1 MNFNQ
6 APYFDDYDELKQFY
20 RVLFRPGV
28 AVQTREVNQLQSIL
42 QNQISK
48 FGNHIFKEGSLV
60 IPGQVNYNDKASYVK
75 ISATNLAGNDLTY
88 LEGRELITTN
98 AGTGVRAQVIKAIPA
113 EGADPI
119 TLIVV
124 YSGGNETPSGDNGTA
139 FTAGQTLFIVGE
151 ETLTVT
157 VSNTSDITGP
167 SAIAGIQ
174 QGVYYILGT
183 FVTVPSST
191 VVVEKYITDKT
202 NISIKV
208 GIKYTEQIITDAEDT
223 SLVDNANGSLNF
235 AAPGAHRYKINTE
248 FTKFLLEEDP
258 KDFVELIRIF
268 EGTVQKIN
276 NRAIYNI
283 LEDTLARR
291 TFDESGNYVVDD
303 FRFDLR
309 ESRKNNRGTWSSN
322 QVYAVNDYVLSSSN
336 RYFVCVNA
344 GTSGNNEPATFA
356 SADETA
362 SVTDGGVRWRFTTRP
377 ISNRGVFTPAQ
388 GGAEDELVLSFG
400 PGKAYVQGYEIDK
413 ITNTNIRINKSRDTA
428 SANNISIQT
437 PIGNYVYIDRTR
449 SFGLPSVSQGPVV
462 SFFNRPIGN
471 VVINKFGYGRRV
483 GQGRATFVDY
493 DSTGA
498 LKLGLTDIQMEPG
511 RTFDR
516 DAVAMAITDSTLG
529 NTVTSYTLSGGVRF
543 SGATSTFVPVQFSGA
558 IRTSSVLAG
567 VAVTVTGTGT
577 IFNAELQVGDVIQ
590 IATSSNSCSYTV
602 VSIASSANMTIVGDA
617 ITAPIANQ
625 QFGFVGYV
633 RLPSMTLFGC
643 GSTSLATKFRA
654 EYQPGDTVTIGAA
667 VSGFALT
674 GTVVRITSD
683 NRMTISSNITTAF
696 NNVGYNTSV
705 TVFTVGAGITAGL
718 TSHSVVYAGDTATFS
733 AEVYDNYAQGIN
745 TKRLSG
751 LFTLTD
757 YSGNAATIQAH
768 QAIRL
773 NGTGDGKLTTEA
785 KVGDILDVN
794 DTRLVLTNI
803 SSNTV
808 GYAIRMD
815 GPVVG
820 STTAAYPVIRVN
832 NTIKDPDNNSL
843 LFKVTDAVDSL
854 RDNIYFV
861 YTTGSPVSISTT
873 SMEITLSTNSGLN
886 QDTVA
891 TTDPSYF
898 LVARGGASTLTNVIP
913 IVGVSV
919 VGNQMTL
926 TTNDTFVPGGSYTV
940 LYPVIRSTNDGN
952 TLGGAR
958 SKTLVFDAT
967 DEYLTTA
974 SATRTTL
981 TLGNSDVYR
990 VNKVLMAT
998 GYVGSWDAATQATA
1012 LDVTE
1017 NYDFDDGQRDA
1028 FYDFGSLTLRSG
1040 SPSPSGSIKVF
1051 YDYFNHGTGDFF
1063 AYSSYSTTQ
1072 VPYETVPEYNGQS
1085 LRDVLDFRCKV
1096 DASSRLVDLEIPR
1109 FGSSFLT
1116 DVSFYLARKEKVL
1129 LNRNSDFYT
1138 IASVSSINPETP
1150 KLAED
1155 DNSVQL
1161 YDLGL
1166 EPYTRSA
1173 EWPSIT
1179 IKKIDNQRYT
1189 MRDIG
1194 RMEKRITNL
1203 EEITSLSLLE
1213 TKTNSLQ
1220 IRDNLDS
1227 TLERYKTGFFVDNFA
1242 DASNAD
1248 LGANSNFALDL
1259 NTKTLYPAIKNDS
1272 LLLRE
1277 KINTLASPTTATEFA
1292 LIESARAISGYR
1304 VTGDLLTLDYTT
1316 STVISQNLAT
1326 TSISVTPFLVAAF
1339 LGRLELTPDSDI
1351 YTTTTNVNNVVKET
1365 FTNNVEQA
1373 IAAYRA
1379 TGNWRPYRINVD
1391 DVRTLLSIDVTREL
1405 IPFCRANTILMVA
1418 TGLKPNT
1425 KHYAFFDDFDVS
1437 ENITGAIKMTYDSLE
1452 NLNLR
1457 NIRPDSGTSKEF
1469 GFWARWR
1476 SLAESADVTVVTG
1489 RRRRRRRWVYSYGQ
1503 VRKTFEPKDYHLY
1516 LPSTSYR
1523 DATRKALVQ
1532 GAIVLQFESN
1542 AYRGSGVIAYQD
1554 GTTAYIVNARGRMS
1568 PQFIRSQPNQ
1578 TYNYTNS
1585 QFYVAVSSE
1594 WKLLSNPVQTAA
1606 TLCTDT
1612 PEGDLYS
1619 DAKGTIVALLDL
1631 PDQDT
1636 LRFLTGRK
1644 PVVITDDPDND
1655 PDNWTSKAEA
1665 IYTSEGI
1672 KITVT
1677 SNFSSTKSFR
1687 AVPYDPVAQ
1696 SFTLPEQYT
1705 SGCFVTDVDFYFAR
1719 KPETEQAPIQL
1730 ELRSCDSSGRPSA
1743 TEIIPGSVVTLFPED
1758 ITVDSTGQAPTKF
1771 TFPVPVYL
1779 SPAKNY
1785 ALALKS
1791 DSKNYFVWIA
1801 KLGEADVADSTKTY
1815 ATQALLGSFFKSQDG
1830 TLWTE
1835 DQTADMKF
1843 KLNRAV
1849 FNTAAQGV
1857 TYVVNEPLPAR
1868 ALDADPFAF
1877 IHSSNLVRVRHS
1889 NHGFRDGDLVRFSSE
1904 YWKAQYAINP
1914 GTSINSVPV
1923 TEIFGA
1929 SLTED
1934 QIGIN
1939 DDAGYNFV
1947 VSETT
1952 PDSYVINLSSFANLG
1967 TGAGTEGLAARVGGG
1982 TDILAHSN
1990 HLYHVA
1996 TPEAKIMGFQETT
2009 LSFDANTIRGLTYD
2023 VNQGTATYA
2032 LQNLNMDF
2040 NSSKFMDEP
2049 KVVLSEFN
2057 EITKVNAGSGY
2068 PYTVGGATESWTNSF
2083 VGRFVLGTNN
2093 DAVSPVVDLS
2103 TLYLS
2108 TITHTIDNPSR
2119 SSRLG
2124 TTLPALNNVNAP
2136 VTLINSIVQNS
2147 TAVSFTAGDNT
2158 INGTPGLFSAVTPGS
2173 YLRVS
2178 GTGFPANSNTSTGV
2192 LVTGVNPD
2200 GSKIFLA
2207 SSVVNEAAG
2216 SSISVYQ
2223 YLDFI
2228 DEIGAELGSSVSK
2241 FSTRKINLENPAG
2254 QLKMIMEAN
2263 VPNEASFDVYY
2274 KIGPATEDFTRLAW
2288 VQFNGLP
2295 NINKTNNRSDYTE
2308 ITVNVSDFDSAGNAR
2323 DFPGFTAFQI
2333 KLVPRTTN
2341 AARVPSFRNLRV
2353 IAHA

>member
-75 ISATNLAGNDLTY
+75 IAATNLAGNDLTY

-98 AGTGVRAQVIKAIPA
+98 AGVGVKAQVVKAVPA

-139 FTAGQTLFIVGE
+139 FTAGQTLYVVGE

-157 VSNTSDITGP
+157 VSNISDVTGP

-191 VVVEKYITDKT
+191 VVVEKYVTDKT

-208 GIKYTEQIITDAEDT
+208 GIKYTEEIVTDAEDT

-235 AAPGAHRYKINTE
+235 AAPGAHRYKISTE
-248 FTKFLLEEDP
+248 FTKYLLEEDP
-258 KDFVELIRIF
+258 QNFVELIRIF
-268 EGTVQKIN
+268 EGTVQKLN

-309 ESRKNNRGTWSSN
+309 ESRKNNRGSWGSN
-322 QVYAVNDYVLSSSN
+322 QVYAVNDYVLSSSG

-344 GTSGNNEPATFA
+344 GTSGSNEPATFGT
-356 SADETA
+356 ADETT
-362 SVTDGGVRWRFTTRP
+362 SVTDGGVRWRYTTRP
-377 ISNRGVFTPAQ
+377 VSNRGVYTPEQ
-388 GGAEDELVLSFG
+388 GGQEDELVLSFG

-413 ITNTNIRINKSRDTA
+413 ITNTNIAINKSRATA

-437 PIGNYVYIDRTR
+437 PIGNYVYVDKTRTW
-449 SFGLPSVSQGPVV
+449 GLPAISQGPIVN
-462 SFFNRPIGN
+462 FYNRPIGN
-471 VVINKFGYGRRV
+471 NGIVKFGYGRKV
-483 GQGRATFVDY
+483 GQGRATFLDY

-498 LKLGLTDIQMEPG
+498 LKLGLTDVQMEPG
-511 RTFDR
+511 RTFNR
-516 DAVAMAITDSTLG
+516 DAITLTINDSVTG
-529 NTVTSYTLSGGVRF
+529 TTVTSYALSGGVRF
-543 SGATSTFVPVQFSGA
+543 AGSGAATIPVQFSGA

-577 IFNAELQVGDVIQ
+577 IYNAELQVGDVIQ

-602 VSIASSANMTIVGDA
+602 LSIAGPTNMTIVGSA
-617 ITAPIANQ
+617 ITAPADAQSI
-625 QFGFVGYV
+625 GFTGYV
-633 RLPSMTLFGC
+633 RVPAGTVVGC
-643 GSTSLATKFRA
+643 GQTGLATKFRA
-654 EYQPGDTVTIGAA
+654 EYQVGDTVTIGAGA
-667 VSGFALT
+667 VPALT
-674 GTVVRITSD
+674 GTVISISSD
-683 NRMTISSNITTAF
+683 TRMTISSATTTAL
-696 NNVGYNTSV
+696 NNAGYNTSV
-705 TVFTVGAGITAGL
+705 SVFTVGAGATAGL
-718 TSHSVVYAGDTATFS
+718 TSHSIVYAGQNAAFS
-733 AEVYDNYAQGIN
+733 AEVFENYALGIN
-745 TKRLSG
+745 TKKLTG

-768 QAIRL
+768 HAIRL
-773 NGTGDGKLTTEA
+773 NGTSDGRLLSEA
-785 KVGDILDVN
+785 KSGDLIDIN
-794 DTRLVLTNI
+794 DTRLVLTSI

-808 GYAIRMD
+808 AYAVRMD
-815 GPVVG
+815 GTVVG
-820 STTAAYPVIRVN
+820 STTAAYPAIRAN
-832 NTIKDPDNNSL
+832 NTIKDLNNNTL
-843 LFKVTDAVDSL
+843 LFKVTDAVESL
-854 RDNIYFV
+854 KDNIYYV
-861 YTTGSPVSISTT
+861 YTTGSPVSITTT
-873 SMEITLSTNSGLN
+873 SMVLTLSTNSGLN

-898 LVARGGASTLTNVIP
+898 LVARSGVSTLTNPIP

-919 VGNQMTL
+919 VGNQLTL
-926 TTNDTFVPGGSYTV
+926 TTNSTFATGGSYTV
-940 LYPVIRSTNDGN
+940 VYPVIRSTNDGN
-952 TLGGAR
+952 TLGGVR

-967 DEYLTTA
+967 SEFLTT
-974 SATRTTL
+974 SAATQTTL
-981 TLGNSDVYR
+981 TLGQADVYR
-990 VNKVLMAT
+990 VNKVLMAQS
-998 GYVGSWDAATQATA
+998 YVASWDAATQATA

-1040 SPSPSGSIKVF
+1040 SPAPTGSIKVF
-1051 YDYFNHGTGDFF
+1051 YDYFNHGSGDFF
-1063 AYSSYSTTQ
+1063 AYSSYSVNQ

-1096 DASSRLVDLEIPR
+1096 DSSNRLVDLEVPR
-1109 FGSSFLT
+1109 FGSSFLS
-1116 DVSFYLARKEKVL
+1116 DVSYYLARKEKVL
-1129 LNRNSDFYT
+1129 LNRNSEFYT
-1138 IASVSSINPETP
+1138 IGSVSAINPEAP
-1150 KLAED
+1150 KIADD

-1161 YDLGL
+1161 YDLSL

-1248 LGANSNFALDL
+1248 LGSNSNFALDL
-1259 NTKTLYPAIKNDS
+1259 NSRILYPAIKNDS

-1277 KINTLASPTTATEFA
+1277 KINTLASPTVATEYS
-1292 LIESARAISGYR
+1292 LIDSARQASGYR

-1316 STVISQNLAT
+1316 STVISQLLAT
-1326 TSISVTPFLVAAF
+1326 TSVSVTPFLVAAF

-1351 YTTTTNVNNVVKET
+1351 YTTTNNVNKVVKESVANT
-1365 FTNNVEQA
+1365 VQQA
-1373 IAAYRA
+1373 IDAYRA
-1379 TGNWRPYRINVD
+1379 TGNWRPYRISTD

-1437 ENITGAIKMTYDSLE
+1437 ENITGAVKLTFDSLE
-1452 NLNLR
+1452 NLNLK
-1457 NIRPDSGTSKEF
+1457 NTRPDSGTSKEF
-1469 GFWARWR
+1469 GYWARWR
-1476 SLAESADVTVVTG
+1476 SLAESADVTLVTG
-1489 RRRRRRRWVYSYGQ
+1489 RRRQRRRWVYTYGQ
-1503 VRKTFEPKDYHLY
+1503 VRKTFEPKDYEQY

-1523 DATRKALVQ
+1523 DSTRKALVQ
-1532 GAIVLQFESN
+1532 GAIVLMYESN

-1568 PQFIRSQPNQ
+1568 PQFIRSQTNQ

-1594 WKLLSNPVQTAA
+1594 WKRLSNPVQTAA
-1606 TLCTDT
+1606 TMCTDT
-1612 PEGDLYS
+1612 AQGDLYS
-1619 DAKGTIVALLDL
+1619 DSKGTIVALLDL

-1644 PVVITDDPDND
+1644 PVVITDNPDND
-1655 PDNWTSKAEA
+1655 PDAWTSKAEA

-1730 ELRSCDSSGRPSA
+1730 EIRSCDSSGRPSA
-1743 TEIIPGSVVTLFPED
+1743 TEIIPGSVVTLFPD
-1758 ITVDSTGQAPTKF
+1758 QVTVDATGQTPTKF

-1791 DSKNYFVWIA
+1791 DTKNYYVWIA

-1843 KLNRAV
+1843 RLNRAV
-1849 FNTAAQGV
+1849 FNTATQGV
-1857 TYVVNEPLPAR
+1857 AHVVNEPLPAR
-1868 ALDADPFAF
+1868 ALDADPFTF
-1877 IHSSNLVRVRHS
+1877 IHSSNLVRVRHT
-1889 NHGFRDGDLVRFSSE
+1889 NHGFRNGDLVRFSSE
-1904 YWKAQYAINP
+1904 YWKAQYNINP
-1914 GTSINSVPV
+1914 GTTINSVPV

-1929 SLTED
+1929 SLTQD
-1934 QIGIN
+1934 QIGLN
-1939 DDAGYNFV
+1939 DDSGYNFT
-1947 VSETT
+1947 VSEVT
-1952 PDSYVINLSSFANLG
+1952 PNSYVIALSTYANLG
-1967 TGAGTEGLAARVGGG
+1967 TGTGTEGLAARVGGG

-1996 TPEAKIMGFQETT
+1996 TPEAKVLGFQETSLT
-2009 LSFDANTIRGLTYD
+2009 FNANVIRGLTYD
-2023 VNQGTATYA
+2023 FNQSTANYA
-2032 LQNLNMDF
+2032 LESLNMDF
-2040 NSSKFMDEP
+2040 NNTKFLDEP
-2049 KVVLSEFN
+2049 KVILSEFN

-2068 PYTVGGATESWTNSF
+2068 PYTVGGVTESWTNSF
-2083 VGRFVLGTNN
+2083 VGRFTLSTTN
-2093 DAVSPVVDLS
+2093 DAVSPVVDLG
-2103 TLYLS
+2103 TLYLN
-2108 TITHTIDNPSR
+2108 TITHTIDNPTR

-2124 TTLPALNNVNAP
+2124 TTLPALNNVGSP
-2136 VTLINSIVQNS
+2136 VTLINTIVTNS
-2147 TAVSFTAGDNT
+2147 TAISFSSGDNA
-2158 INGTPGLFSAVTPGS
+2158 INAPAGTFSAVIPGS
-2173 YLRVS
+2173 YIRIA
-2178 GTGFPANSNTSTGV
+2178 GAGFAANSNTSTGV
-2192 LVTGVNPD
+2192 LVTGVSSD

-2216 SSISVYQ
+2216 SSITIRQ

-2228 DEIGAELGSSVSK
+2228 DEIGAELGSSISK

-2254 QLKMIMEAN
+2254 QLKMIMDAN

-2274 KIGPATEDFTRLAW
+2274 KIGPAAEDFTRLAW
-2288 VQFNGLP
+2288 VKFNALP
-2295 NINKTNNRSDYTE
+2295 NINKTNNRSEFTE
-2308 ITVNVSDFDSAGNAR
+2308 ITVNISDFDSAGNAK

-2333 KLVPRTTN
+2333 KIVPRTTN
-2341 AARVPSFRNLRV
+2341 GARVPSFKNLRV